1 MSGEIQ
7 DLKHTK
13 LENYMP
19 NIPTKARKELWGKAA
34 GRCSICNR
42 RLTLNDDCH
51 TNISNECHIVSEK
64 KNGPRHIE
72 GLSDY
77 NSYDNLILLCR
88 NHHAEVDTNVNKYTI
103 EELKKIKRRH
113 EKNVDEQLKSDN
125 IVLMVMSKINNGREF
140 GDLLWG
146 CHSFDIF
153 TDVSTESLIRV
164 KDELYENIQNLLNI
178 QDELSLTDKNN
189 IYEDLDLILKRNNS
203 TEPSISMYAS
213 VSQTHVCSIS
223 TRCIKILLSQT
234 IHKDVIV
241 LDNKKRTYE

>member
-1 MSGEIQ
+1 
-7 DLKHTK
+7 
-13 LENYMP
+13 MP
-19 NIPTKARKELWGKAA
+19 NIPAKIRKELWGKAA

-77 NSYDNLILLCR
+77 NNYDNLILLCR
-88 NHHAEVDTNVNKYTI
+88 NHHAEIDTNVNKYTI
-103 EELKKIKRRH
+103 EELKKIKRQH
-113 EKNVDEQLKSDN
+113 EKYVDEQLKSDN

-146 CHSFDIF
+146 CHYFNIFD
-153 TDVSTESLIRV
+153 DGSTESLIRV

-189 IYEDLDLILKRNNS
+189 IYENLDLILKRNNS
-203 TEPSISMYAS
+203 TEPSITMYAS
-213 VSQTHVCSIS
+213 VSQAHACGIP
-223 TRCIKILLSQT
+223 TRCISILLSR
-234 IHKDVIV
+234 KCSNDMIV
-241 LDNKKRTYE
+241 AEKRNNIISLF